1 MHVALGYG
9 NEPQLEPPLGVIGE
23 IELVLH
29 PVVLA
34 FCHAPPQDVEHRR
47 LLDARVAI
55 HYRAGYR
62 GALLLSGLVPALRNH
77 GVVDVEVGVVEAD
90 DLAAF
95 EEAVQDVSRDL
106 ERPFLPIRG
115 AHGVS
120 AAPRERRES
129 RPGAR
134 QEIPLEEVAPEPHQA
149 VAFAHRLDAPG
160 GAGGGHCRTRSQ
172 SARLGVEP
180 QMLKP
185 HALRILDLGVS
196 RWFLARA
203 VWRASI
209 FFINAS
215 RFSVVGSEYC
225 HPSMMEAV
233 AGLQT
238 EILDLVRR
246 L

>member
-1 MHVALGYG
+1 MAC
-9 NEPQLEPPLGVIGE
+9 QPPPG
-23 IELVLH
+23 
-29 PVVLA
+29 
-34 FCHAPPQDVEHRR
+34 
-47 LLDARVAI
+47 
-55 HYRAGYR
+55 
-62 GALLLSGLVPALRNH
+62 
-77 GVVDVEVGVVEAD
+77 
-90 DLAAF
+90 
-95 EEAVQDVSRDL
+95 
-106 ERPFLPIRG
+106 
-115 AHGVS
+115 
-120 AAPRERRES
+120 ERRES

-160 GAGGGHCRTRSQ
+160 RSGRRPLQ
-172 SARLGVEP
+172 DQPSARLGVEP

-185 HALRILDLGVS
+185 HALRIHDLGVS
-196 RWFLARA
+196 RSILARA

-238 EILDLVRR
+238 EISRPR
-246 L
+246 AGETAP